1 MTEGQKDREE
11 EMAWGDK
18 GGVTGWAASS
28 LQEPCSIGD
37 ARAAGLDMK
46 GQLGEVEVESA
57 WGVWSLSGTCP
68 EGTGGRMVEVDGGK
82 DGPQ

>member
-1 MTEGQKDREE
+1 MTERQKDREE

-18 GGVTGWAASS
+18 GGVTGLAASS
-28 LQEPCSIGD
+28 LRELCSIGD
-37 ARAAGLDMK
+37 AKAAGLEMR

-57 WGVWSLSGTCP
+57 QGVWSFSGTCP
-68 EGTGGRMVEVDGGK
+68 EGTGGPKVEVDGGK